1 MSGREEQ
8 LTSATGI
15 LMMTYQ
21 DEGEAV
27 VTITYRYWVFVQEFI
42 KSIKIFY
49 GHRMDTTLLLLAGLL
64 DFNFLKTSEQTFAV
78 DIC

>member
-49 GHRMDTTLLLLAGLL
+49 GHRMDTTGHNTSAAGR
-64 DFNFLKTSEQTFAV
+64 FARF
-78 DIC
+78 

>member
-1 MSGREEQ
+1 
-8 LTSATGI
+8 
-15 LMMTYQ
+15 MMTYQ